1 MCHITLCQVWLYSL
15 QADVIGLV
23 FFQKFINYMCLANI
37 QQVWRKSDVARPVV
51 HLRILALHRFVFET
65 LLKLIYH
72 NIITNVQAVF
82 LIHIY
87 IVLGIENT
95 PLK

>member
-1 MCHITLCQVWLYSL
+1 MCR
-15 QADVIGLV
+15 
-23 FFQKFINYMCLANI
+23 ANI

-51 HLRILALHRFVFET
+51 HLRILAVTRLVFEP

-72 NIITNVQAVF
+72 RVITNVQAVF